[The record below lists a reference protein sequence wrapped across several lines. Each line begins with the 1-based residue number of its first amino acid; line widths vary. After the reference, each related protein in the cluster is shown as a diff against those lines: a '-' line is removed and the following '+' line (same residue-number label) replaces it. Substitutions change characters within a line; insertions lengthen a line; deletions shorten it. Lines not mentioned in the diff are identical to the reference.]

1 MSVLSIIVL
10 VLVLVA
16 VIAYFKQLSP
26 EQRRKQ
32 ASLVRDVSTMT
43 VLAAGTFAVE
53 AGRASVKAGQLA
65 AKTVEAEHAEAIN
78 SARES
83 VDKVIANN
91 GGTVRR
97 AGITLGS
104 KAADAVYLTDANIAM
119 AKALKDLDARLDAN
133 KEA

>member
-1 MSVLSIIVL
+1 MSILSIIII

-26 EQRRKQ
+26 DQRREQ
-32 ASLVRDVSTMT
+32 VALVRDVSTMAVVAT
-43 VLAAGTFAVE
+43 GTFAVE

-78 SARES
+78 AARES

-119 AKALKDLDARLDAN
+119 TKALKDL
-133 KEA
+133 EAKGF

>member
-1 MSVLSIIVL
+1 MSILSIIII

-32 ASLVRDVSTMT
+32 ATLVRDVSTMAVVAT
-43 VLAAGTFAVE
+43 GTFAVE

-65 AKTVEAEHAEAIN
+65 AKTVEAEHAEAIE
-78 SARES
+78 SARQS

-119 AKALKDLDARLDAN
+119 SKALKDL
-133 KEA
+133 EAKGF

>member
-1 MSVLSIIVL
+1 MSVLSFIIIVL
-10 VLVLVA
+10 VLVV

-26 EQRRKQ
+26 DQRKKQ
-32 ASLVRDVSTMT
+32 AALVRDVSTMAVVAT
-43 VLAAGTFAVE
+43 GTFAVE

-78 SARES
+78 AARES

-97 AGITLGS
+97 AGISLGS

-119 AKALKDLDARLDAN
+119 TKALKDL
-133 KEA
+133 EAKGF

>member
-1 MSVLSIIVL
+1 MSILSIIII

-26 EQRRKQ
+26 DQRRKQ
-32 ASLVRDVSTMT
+32 VALVRDVSTMAVVAT
-43 VLAAGTFAVE
+43 GTFAVE

-78 SARES
+78 AARES

-119 AKALKDLDARLDAN
+119 TKALKDLEARGF
-133 KEA
+133 

>member
-1 MSVLSIIVL
+1 MSILSIIII

-26 EQRRKQ
+26 VQRRKQ
-32 ASLVRDVSTMT
+32 AALVRDVSTMAVVAT
-43 VLAAGTFAVE
+43 GTFAVE

-119 AKALKDLDARLDAN
+119 TKALKDL
-133 KEA
+133 EAKGF

>member
-1 MSVLSIIVL
+1 MSILSIIII

-26 EQRRKQ
+26 DQRRKQ
-32 ASLVRDVSTMT
+32 VALVRDVSTMAVVAT
-43 VLAAGTFAVE
+43 GTFAVE

-119 AKALKDLDARLDAN
+119 TKALKDL
-133 KEA
+133 EAKGF

>member
-1 MSVLSIIVL
+1 MSILSIIII

-26 EQRRKQ
+26 DQRKKQ
-32 ASLVRDVSTMT
+32 AALIRDVSTMAVVAT
-43 VLAAGTFAVE
+43 GTFAVE

-78 SARES
+78 AARES

-97 AGITLGS
+97 AGISLGS

-119 AKALKDLDARLDAN
+119 TKALKDL
-133 KEA
+133 EAKGF

>member
-1 MSVLSIIVL
+1 MSILSIIII

-26 EQRRKQ
+26 DQRNKQ
-32 ASLVRDVSTMT
+32 AALIRDVSTMAVVAT
-43 VLAAGTFAVE
+43 GTFAVE

-65 AKTVEAEHAEAIN
+65 AKTVEAEHAEAIE

-119 AKALKDLDARLDAN
+119 TKALKDL
-133 KEA
+133 EAKGF

>member
-32 ASLVRDVSTMT
+32 ASLVRDVSTMAVVAT
-43 VLAAGTFAVE
+43 GTFAVE

-78 SARES
+78 AARES

-97 AGITLGS
+97 AGISLGS

-119 AKALKDLDARLDAN
+119 TKALKDL
-133 KEA
+133 EAKGF

>member
-1 MSVLSIIVL
+1 MSILSIIII

-26 EQRRKQ
+26 DQRKKQ
-32 ASLVRDVSTMT
+32 AALVRDVSTMAVVAT
-43 VLAAGTFAVE
+43 GTFAVE

-65 AKTVEAEHAEAIN
+65 AKTVEAEHAAAID

-97 AGITLGS
+97 AGISLGS

-119 AKALKDLDARLDAN
+119 SKALKDL
-133 KEA
+133 EAKGF